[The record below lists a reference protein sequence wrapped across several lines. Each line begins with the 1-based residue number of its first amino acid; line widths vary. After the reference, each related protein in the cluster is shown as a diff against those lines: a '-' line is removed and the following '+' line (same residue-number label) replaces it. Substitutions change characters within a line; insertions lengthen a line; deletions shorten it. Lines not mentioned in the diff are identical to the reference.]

1 MNDYLVLVLGVVC
14 AAVGGEVF
22 IRGAVGVARSIRVS
36 PGIIGVTVAAF
47 ATSSPELAVGIR
59 ASLAGAPQVS
69 LGDVLGSNV
78 VNVALILALA
88 LCVSGITAPRR
99 SIKRDFPVAILV
111 PIAIGLLALDGRL
124 SRGDGLL
131 LLGGFL
137 AWLVATVVEAL
148 KQRGS
153 GAGDLSWRQMGWA
166 IILCVIG
173 LAFLIEAGH
182 FVVAGARGIARS
194 YGIGEFII
202 GATVVAAGTSMP
214 ELATAI
220 IAKLRGHD
228 EVGLGAILGSNIFN
242 GLFIVAVV
250 AILCP
255 IPVDGRDVVVA
266 LVFGLLAV
274 VGTFPTGSGF
284 LGRRR
289 GVLLLVL
296 YGLYLAAIL
305 YKQLV

>member
-1 MNDYLVLVLGVVC
+1 MNNYFVLVLGVVC
-14 AAVGGEVF
+14 AGIGGEAF

-47 ATSSPELAVGIR
+47 ATSSPELAVGVR

-88 LCVSGITAPRR
+88 LCVSGIVTPRQ
-99 SIKRDFPVAILV
+99 SVKRDFPVAILV
-111 PIAIGLLALDGRL
+111 PIAIGLLALDGWL
-124 SRGDGLL
+124 SRWDGFL
-131 LLGGFL
+131 LLGGFV
-137 AWLVATVVEAL
+137 AWFVATVAEARR
-148 KQRGS
+148 QRGS
-153 GAGDLSWRQMGWA
+153 GAEGLSWRQMGLA
-166 IILCVIG
+166 LMLCAVG
-173 LAFLIEAGH
+173 LAFLIQAGQ

-194 YGIGEFII
+194 YGIGEFVI

-228 EVGLGAILGSNIFN
+228 EVGLGTILGSNIFN
-242 GLFIVAVV
+242 GLLIVAVV

-255 IPVDGRDVVVA
+255 IRVDGRDVVVS

-274 VGTFPTGSGF
+274 VCTFPMGSGF

-296 YGLYLAAIL
+296 YGFYLAAIL
-305 YKQLV
+305 QGQLA